1 MTDPHQRLLHD
12 LLGPDLAAAFEWQTE
27 IHFSD
32 GRRLQC
38 YQHGPTRRFLYA
50 LYDRSIVGFTTHETV
65 QILRP
70 GTSIRE
76 VVAGWRDLPSEPAN
90 LVELP
95 HSYVR
100 FTDAIDDLE
109 LGAAPDE

>member
-1 MTDPHQRLLHD
+1 MSEPAHQRLLLSLVGAH
-12 LLGPDLAAAFEWQTE
+12 LASDFAWATE
-27 IHFSD
+27 IVFSD

-38 YQHGPTRRFLYA
+38 YQHRRTRRFLYA
-50 LYDRSIVGFTTHETV
+50 FYDRSVIGFTTHESV
-65 QILRP
+65 HILRA

-76 VVAGWRDLPSEPAN
+76 VVAGWGDLPPEPEN
-90 LVELP
+90 SVELP

-109 LGAAPDE
+109 D

>member
-1 MTDPHQRLLHD
+1 MSDPHQRLLLD
-12 LLGPDLAAAFEWQTE
+12 LLGPDLASAFAWETE
-27 IHFSD
+27 VIFSD

-50 LYDRSIVGFTTHETV
+50 FYDRSIVGFTTDETV
-65 QILRP
+65 QILSP

-76 VVAGWRDLPSEPAN
+76 VVAGWRDLPPEPAN

-109 LGAAPDE
+109 FGVAPDE

>member
-1 MTDPHQRLLHD
+1 MNDPHQTLLLD
-12 LLGPDLAAAFEWQTE
+12 VLGPDLASTFAWETE
-27 IHFSD
+27 ITFDD

-50 LYDRSIVGFTTHETV
+50 FYDRSIVGFTTHETV
-65 QILRP
+65 HILGP

-76 VVAGWRDLPSEPAN
+76 VVADWRDLAPEPEN
-90 LVELP
+90 PVEVP

-100 FTDAIDDLE
+100 FTDAIWDLE
-109 LGAAPDE
+109 EGSPR